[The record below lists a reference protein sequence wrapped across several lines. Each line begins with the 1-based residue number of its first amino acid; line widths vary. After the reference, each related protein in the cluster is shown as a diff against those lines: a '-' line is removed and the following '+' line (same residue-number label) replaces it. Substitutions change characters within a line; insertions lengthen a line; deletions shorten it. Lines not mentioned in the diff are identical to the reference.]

1 MNCRKE
7 SRKNKVRAK
16 NGTRARSE
24 NRDKRCEKNRDR
36 RTCRQ
41 RLSERDKSTMNVR
54 VKALGRLCKT

>member
-1 MNCRKE
+1 MERELEVKTGTE
-7 SRKNKVRAK
+7 DAK
-16 NGTRARSE
+16 KIT
-24 NRDKRCEKNRDR
+24 RDR